1 MQWDDCSMPARAKA
15 TMRFLFLSGLLLLE
29 ASMVI
34 AFYVVPQFQ
43 THAYNP
49 HPNIGLEI
57 DAVLNRYPSLR
68 TAIIAFLGIFLFG
81 NIGLVM
87 MVWRAFKN
95 LRIETQND

>member
-1 MQWDDCSMPARAKA
+1 M
-15 TMRFLFLSGLLLLE
+15 E

-43 THAYNP
+43 THVYNP
-49 HPNIGLEI
+49 HPDIGWEI

-68 TAIIAFLGIFLFG
+68 IAIIASLGIFLFG